1 MKDDLTQATVDSL
14 NDLLDTERAALL
26 EGNLEDVSRL
36 HLRKE
41 GLINSLNVP
50 DFSGGYE
57 VGALQEKLRRNQ
69 LLLDAALDGVRS
81 VTRRLASIRQ
91 VRQSLDT
98 YDSLGKKCTVTV
110 ADGGTLEKRA

>member
-1 MKDDLTQATVDSL
+1 MKDDQAHATIDSL

-26 EGNLEDVSRL
+26 EGNLDDISRL
-36 HLRKE
+36 HSRKE
-41 GLINSLNVP
+41 SLINDLNAP
-50 DFSGGYE
+50 DFPGGPHI
-57 VGALQEKLRRNQ
+57 GTLQDKLRRNQ

-98 YDSLGKKCTVTV
+98 YDSLGKKRTVTV
-110 ADGGTLEKRA
+110 ADGGTLEKRS